1 MGCQKPASG
10 TGQAHRGGFVSVEGR
25 LDHEPILGTELRFA
39 FVSDRTRLRNTACGL
54 RHVLATFPDRVEGS
68 RSG

>member
-1 MGCQKPASG
+1 M
-10 TGQAHRGGFVSVEGR
+10 EGR